1 MLKVM
6 AQISPCFV
14 SEDWQKYDTIK
25 IVLLPAT
32 LLGLDFLGAVISK
45 DSTRFFWHLFY
56 WSVNKLLYFLLNIG
70 V

>member
-14 SEDWQKYDTIK
+14 SQYWQKYDTIK

-32 LLGLDFLGAVISK
+32 LLGLDFLGAVIFQGQHW
-45 DSTRFFWHLFY
+45 FFLA
-56 WSVNKLLYFLLNIG
+56 SVLLKC
-70 V
+70 